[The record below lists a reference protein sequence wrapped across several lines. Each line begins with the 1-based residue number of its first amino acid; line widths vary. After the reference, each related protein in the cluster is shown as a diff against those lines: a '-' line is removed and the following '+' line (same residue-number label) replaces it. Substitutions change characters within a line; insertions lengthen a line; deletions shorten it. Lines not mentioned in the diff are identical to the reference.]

1 MIDQLAVHPDG
12 GHHLRVESLLQL
24 LAQRL
29 AHQEEAAHLDAAAGA
44 ARAGTHEHQQH
55 QHLFC
60 QRGPE
65 VEITAGKAGGG
76 NDGADLEGRMAQCL
90 AEGAVEA
97 ADVHRDDGH
106 RRQNDG
112 KIGADFLAGRC
123 AAEPAQQQQEIRV
136 EVDAEED
143 HKDGHDPLDVGREAG
158 KAVVL
163 EAEAASTRRA
173 KGREQ
178 RVEHIHSARQ
188 QEAELHHREREIDA
202 VQDLGRRLHLR
213 HQLVHLRAG
222 AFRLH
227 QVDVGAAGQGQQGE
241 QEHQNAH
248 AADPMGEAAPEQDA
262 VGQALHTGQ
271 DAGTGGGKARNG
283 LKHGVHGVRDAAGE
297 DERHCAHDTDG
308 DPAQGGGRKAL
319 PHIEHLA
326 AGLDGLQGKAQRPT
340 DGRRQQEHAHDGPL
354 GVEEARHRR
363 EQQQRALYHQDV
375 AQQTK
380 DDRIIHTSCPPLL
393 FHDVPQVMQ
402 AVFQRDD
409 DDVVAHLDL
418 VAAAGDEDVVA
429 AGDAAEQQILFQM
442 QLAQRH
448 AGGPALLMDR
458 EFQRFHAVV
467 EDAVKG
473 LDVVAGLVLQ
483 GADVLHDVVAG
494 HVLGVDDTAQ
504 IEPGQNIVELEAVDL
519 RDQLALG
526 VLFRK
531 QGQQHVF
538 FVDVGQSHE
547 GFGGFQTF
555 REQEVAVGAVLVQD
569 LCLRQGLGQNIA
581 AGRVPL
587 DDADADVIF
596 QQLLTQVIGDGTAAH
611 DEGVAHR
618 PHRHIDTLEELVGLL
633 LRGEEG
639 DLVAVLQHKVTV
651 GDDDPAV
658 TLHRADQNVALE
670 AGGDLVDGHAVQ
682 PLPLGQRK
690 LDEPHASAR
699 EGIDFA
705 CAREPQQVGDFLGR
719 CHFGV
724 DDGRDADLLLDKV
737 QLMAVRRV
745 AHAGDGVAVAR
756 LFGEHAAQQVQLVRA
771 GDCDEHV
778 RFLHARLGQGGD
790 GRAVAENAHHIV
802 GLPDMLHTGLVRV
815 DNCHVVTLFTELP
828 RQRCADFAAAHQNDL
843 HRITLS
849 LLLRRLG
856 AIE

>member
-1 MIDQLAVHPDG
+1 
-12 GHHLRVESLLQL
+12 
-24 LAQRL
+24 
-29 AHQEEAAHLDAAAGA
+29 
-44 ARAGTHEHQQH
+44 
-55 QHLFC
+55 
-60 QRGPE
+60 
-65 VEITAGKAGGG
+65 
-76 NDGADLEGRMAQCL
+76 
-90 AEGAVEA
+90 
-97 ADVHRDDGH
+97 
-106 RRQNDG
+106 
-112 KIGADFLAGRC
+112 
-123 AAEPAQQQQEIRV
+123 
-136 EVDAEED
+136 
-143 HKDGHDPLDVGREAG
+143 
-158 KAVVL
+158 
-163 EAEAASTRRA
+163 
-173 KGREQ
+173 
-178 RVEHIHSARQ
+178 
-188 QEAELHHREREIDA
+188 
-202 VQDLGRRLHLR
+202 
-213 HQLVHLRAG
+213 
-222 AFRLH
+222 
-227 QVDVGAAGQGQQGE
+227 
-241 QEHQNAH
+241 
-248 AADPMGEAAPEQDA
+248 
-262 VGQALHTGQ
+262 
-271 DAGTGGGKARNG
+271 
-283 LKHGVHGVRDAAGE
+283 
-297 DERHCAHDTDG
+297 
-308 DPAQGGGRKAL
+308 
-319 PHIEHLA
+319 
-326 AGLDGLQGKAQRPT
+326 
-340 DGRRQQEHAHDGPL
+340 
-354 GVEEARHRR
+354 
-363 EQQQRALYHQDV
+363 
-375 AQQTK
+375 
-380 DDRIIHTSCPPLL
+380 
-393 FHDVPQVMQ
+393 
-402 AVFQRDD
+402 
-409 DDVVAHLDL
+409 
-418 VAAAGDEDVVA
+418 
-429 AGDAAEQQILFQM
+429 
-442 QLAQRH
+442 
-448 AGGPALLMDR
+448 MDS

-494 HVLGVDDTAQ
+494 HVLGVDDAAQ

-526 VLFRK
+526 VLFCK

-555 REQEVAVGAVLVQD
+555 REQEVAVGAVLVQY

-596 QQLLTQVIGDGTAAH
+596 QQLLAQIIGDGTAAH

-670 AGGDLVDGHAVQ
+670 AGGDLTDGHAVQ

-699 EGIDFA
+699 EGIDLA

-724 DDGRDADLLLDKV
+724 DDGRDADLFFDKV

-815 DNCHVVTLFTELP
+815 DNRHVVTLFTELP